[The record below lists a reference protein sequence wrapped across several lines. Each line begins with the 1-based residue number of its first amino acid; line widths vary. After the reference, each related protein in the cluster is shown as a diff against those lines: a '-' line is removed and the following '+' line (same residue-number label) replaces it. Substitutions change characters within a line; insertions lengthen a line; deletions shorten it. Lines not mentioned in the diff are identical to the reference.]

1 MKKIKLTDG
10 TSLYCL
16 RSTEA
21 IVLDDHIK
29 GYFNHGISLQEGDVI
44 FDIGANIGVFGVR
57 ASQTYNNI
65 EIHSFEPV
73 PQIYEVLLKNTE
85 LSNNKSFFAYQMGL
99 GSHSDTISFTYFPNS
114 PALST
119 SNPELWE
126 DNPEAF
132 KKAVKGSIKN
142 SPDSFWWSKLIP
154 GFVIPIIAWYLK
166 KGEKKIDCKVCT
178 LSEVIESK
186 DIKTI
191 NLLKMDCEGH
201 EWEVVK
207 GIKEEHWPKIQS
219 IVMEVH
225 DIDERVLKVEK
236 LLKSKGFNNIIKDKE
251 KALEET
257 DLVNIYATR

>member
-10 TSLYCL
+10 TPIFCL

-29 GYFNHGISLQEGDVI
+29 GYFNFGISLKEGDVI
-44 FDIGANIGVFGVR
+44 IDVGANIGVFGLR

-65 EIHSFEPV
+65 EIHSFEPI
-73 PQIYEVLLKNTE
+73 PQIYDVLLKNTE
-85 LSNNKSFFAYQMGL
+85 LSNNKSFFAYKMGV
-99 GSHSDTISFTYFPNS
+99 GSKPDNISFTYFPNS

-126 DNPEAF
+126 DNPNAF

-142 SPDSFWWSKLIP
+142 SPDSMWWSSLIP
-154 GFVIPIIAWYLK
+154 SFMIPLIAWYLQKGK
-166 KGEKKIDCKVCT
+166 KKVNCKVCT
-178 LSEVIESK
+178 LSDLIESK
-186 DIKTI
+186 NITEV
-191 NLLKMDCEGH
+191 NLLKIDCEGH
-201 EWEVVK
+201 EWEVIK
-207 GIKEEHWPKIQS
+207 GIKEEHWSMIKA

-225 DIDERVLKVEK
+225 DLKERVLLIED
-236 LLKSKGFNNIIKDKE
+236 LLHKKGFNNINKEKE

>member
-10 TSLYCL
+10 TPLYCL

-29 GYFNHGISLQEGDVI
+29 GYFNHGISLKEGDVI
-44 FDIGANIGVFGVR
+44 VDIGANIGVFGVR

-73 PQIYEVLLKNTE
+73 PQIYDVLLKNTE
-85 LSNNKSFFAYQMGL
+85 LSNNNSFFAYQMGI
-99 GSHSDTISFTYFPNS
+99 GSKSDTINFTYFPNS

-126 DNPEAF
+126 NNPEAF
-132 KKAVKGSIKN
+132 RKAVKGSIKN

-154 GFVIPIIAWYLK
+154 GFLIPAIAWYLK
-166 KGEKKIDCKVCT
+166 KGERKIKCKVCT

-186 DIKTI
+186 NINNI

-201 EWEVVK
+201 EWEVIK
-207 GIKEEHWPKIQS
+207 GINDNHWPIIQS

-225 DIDERVLKVEK
+225 DIDERVLKVEN
-236 LLKSKGFNNIIKDKE
+236 LLSDKGFNNIIKDKE